1 MQNRENEC
9 KEARLDNCYQLYR
22 ETEIFTDS
30 ECPKSCNGK
39 EIVFLMILYAFY
51 IIHIKFSM
59 YSLSTKF
66 KWFCV
71 SVSGKVLINLDR

>member
-22 ETEIFTDS
+22 ETEN

-51 IIHIKFSM
+51 IIYIKFSM
-59 YSLSTKF
+59 H
-66 KWFCV
+66 
-71 SVSGKVLINLDR
+71 